1 MHINDL
7 SEQLVKNFK
16 NHVVKSILIILLLVD
31 PPALLFSYYIF
42 AGLGS
47 YPVWII
53 LLGYIISLV
62 TFGLLTLF
70 ISGKLTVTSL
80 KSGTFNLPISLAVLL
95 FAMNFVAAT
104 LVGIFA
110 KYLKSLPEE
119 TLMLRLSGALAIN
132 LIIVAIFIALYSRAS
147 LLKEHL
153 GERYKNVM
161 IPISLKL
168 VLGVL
173 AVSLWI
179 APILLKYLILK
190 VGLPTDVQKNFVIT
204 SLGLNVI
211 LATSVIFLTKRILR
225 SIPNIIDVLDKI
237 SKGDLSKR
245 LSVESVDEFRYI
257 ANELNLATK
266 GISKIIKDTGNI
278 SENSAQVLND
288 LNKTFDGFEIVANQ
302 TFEAVNVQQQ
312 GIERITS
319 SVEEISANIEQLSY
333 QSQSLADLAV
343 NVQRLADTLDQKS
356 KSSVDELER
365 VRNITTGFVREYEN
379 LESGIMELTEA
390 TKNIGN
396 IIETVRSI
404 AEQTNLLALNAAI
417 EAARAGEA
425 GRGFAV
431 VADEIRKLAEE
442 TKKSTDTITSTI
454 ALIEQSSKN
463 LNQQIEHLRKE
474 IISTEEGYEKLFD
487 TFSYLQ
493 KAIDELS
500 SSIDTL
506 AAHSEEQNASAEEMR
521 SGANEITESI
531 SRISMQGDD
540 IANAMRNLKDQLDE
554 ISRKIDNTLS
564 VFTQLKS
571 EIEKFKLE

>member
-80 KSGTFNLPISLAVLL
+80 KSGNFNLPISLAVLL

-104 LVGIFA
+104 VAGIFA
-110 KYLKSLPEE
+110 KYLKPLPEE
-119 TLMLRLSGALAIN
+119 TLILRLSGALAIN

-190 VGLPTDVQKNFVIT
+190 VELPTDVQKNFVIT

-266 GISKIIKDTGNI
+266 GISKIIKDTGNM

-343 NVQRLADTLDQKS
+343 NVQRLADTL
-356 KSSVDELER
+356 
-365 VRNITTGFVREYEN
+365 
-379 LESGIMELTEA
+379 
-390 TKNIGN
+390 
-396 IIETVRSI
+396 
-404 AEQTNLLALNAAI
+404 
-417 EAARAGEA
+417 
-425 GRGFAV
+425 
-431 VADEIRKLAEE
+431 
-442 TKKSTDTITSTI
+442 
-454 ALIEQSSKN
+454 
-463 LNQQIEHLRKE
+463 NQ
-474 IISTEEGYEKLFD
+474 
-487 TFSYLQ
+487 
-493 KAIDELS
+493 
-500 SSIDTL
+500 
-506 AAHSEEQNASAEEMR
+506 N
-521 SGANEITESI
+521 
-531 SRISMQGDD
+531 
-540 IANAMRNLKDQLDE
+540 
-554 ISRKIDNTLS
+554 
-564 VFTQLKS
+564 
-571 EIEKFKLE
+571 